1 MNKETRYKILS
12 EIVDKP
18 GDAYDLIET
27 LREGQKLSEE
37 AIELNKELS
46 RERIKK
52 LRHEKLIERK
62 KIGWLIFAYILIM
75 SQFLITELTT
85 TGFTMF
91 VFYTLFVHFGV
102 VAIKVNER
110 YIKSF
115 IGRIINRIIK

>member
-62 KIGWLIFAYILIM
+62 KIGWLIFAYID
-75 SQFLITELTT
+75 
-85 TGFTMF
+85 
-91 VFYTLFVHFGV
+91 
-102 VAIKVNER
+102 NES
-110 YIKSF
+110 IF
-115 IGRIINRIIK
+115 NNRINYNRIYNVCILYIICPFRSSSN